1 MSIVTLLTDFGT
13 VDGYVGA
20 VKGVVLRAAPS
31 ATVIDISHNIRRH
44 DVAAA
49 AFALA
54 QAAPHFPAGT
64 VHVVVVDP
72 GVGGRRRPV
81 VVDDG
86 RYRFV
91 APDNGVVSL
100 AAPEPVAVHAI
111 EAADFRAARPSPTF
125 HGRDVF
131 AVAAGQ
137 LAAGRSATEAGP
149 AVALEGSLGLERERR
164 DEHGQYTRIIHVD
177 VFGNLITD
185 LAAEHVP
192 GGARFRM
199 GGYEIGSVAHT
210 FESVARGEL
219 LAYIG
224 SGGTL
229 EIAVREGN
237 AAEELDVA
245 RGATVEV
252 IDGNNVGNTGG
263 NTGGSSS

>member
-20 VKGVVLRAAPS
+20 VKGVVLQARPDAA
-31 ATVIDISHNIRRH
+31 VVDISHEIRRH
-44 DVAAA
+44 DIAAA

-54 QAAPHFPAGT
+54 QAAPHFPKGT
-64 VHVVVVDP
+64 IHVVVVDP

-81 VVDDG
+81 VVDNG
-86 RYRFV
+86 NHLFV

-100 AAPEPVAVHAI
+100 AVPRPRAAYAI
-111 EAADFRAARPSPTF
+111 ESADFRAPQPSPTF

-137 LAAGRSATEAGP
+137 LAAGRSPSDAGP
-149 AVALEGSLGLERERR
+149 PVELQGTLGLDAERR
-164 DEHGQYTRIIHVD
+164 DEHGQYARIIHVD

-185 LAAEHVP
+185 LAVENVP
-192 GGARFRM
+192 PDARFRV
-199 GGYEIGSVAHT
+199 GGFQIDGIAHT
-210 FESVARGEL
+210 FESVSRGKL

-224 SGGTL
+224 SGNTL

-237 AAEELDVA
+237 AARELDVG

-252 IDGNNVGNTGG
+252 VEGGKTVG
-263 NTGGSSS
+263 